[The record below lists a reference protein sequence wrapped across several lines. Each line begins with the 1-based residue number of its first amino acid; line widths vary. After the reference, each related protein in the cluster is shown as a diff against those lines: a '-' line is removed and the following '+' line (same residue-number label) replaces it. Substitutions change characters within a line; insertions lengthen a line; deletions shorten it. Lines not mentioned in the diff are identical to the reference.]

1 MRVQDLSI
9 LEFFLL
15 LRVNRSRINGT
26 IREILQNAL
35 LTLIPRITGIAFKE
49 NFLTFKGKVYIYKRF

>member
-1 MRVQDLSI
+1 MRVRDLSI

-15 LRVNRSRINGT
+15 LRVNRSRINGI

-35 LTLIPRITGIAFKE
+35 LTLIHRITGNAFKE
-49 NFLTFKGKVYIYKRF
+49 NFLTFKGKVYTL